1 MALFLAAFAFAFAS
15 PALIH
20 AMNLPE
26 KPSNIAGRRL
36 IVLAVPSVFDEY
48 YKDKFEALFNFD
60 MMLAKM
66 ALGYDNVIVVAD
78 KPTLPLVR
86 KILPA
91 DCTLE
96 SSLSDIFLSD
106 YAPIGVKSAVKFAY
120 APPNRDE
127 VNRQQIESSFSR
139 FLKEHFIEL
148 DHKTQSSLRLQGS
161 QVVVNSAGT
170 AIIDEVVIPQ
180 NDGVFQDWAALIQLR
195 NTFGEIA
202 LIKPPTQVPSEPL
215 FHLMNFVEP
224 DLLVMNEMT
233 PHFRN
238 ETMFAF
244 KKAFKKFDSMRFLTL
259 HDIHKPSEWRGT
271 AASCGLYT
279 SMLVTE
285 TSVYFPV
292 FGNDPENW
300 RKGYSS
306 MMDRHAQQTVQVN
319 TRKRMVPI
327 NVPNAVCEIGG
338 SPISLAWQIEGTI
351 ADRLIQIARV
361 KAKIAVEVA
370 KQKKHKN

>member
-1 MALFLAAFAFAFAS
+1 MVS
-15 PALIH
+15 QTLIG
-20 AMNLPE
+20 ATELPE

-106 YAPIGVKSAVKFAY
+106 YAPIGVKNAVKFAY

-127 VNRQQIESSFSR
+127 INREQIESSFAR

-148 DHKTQSSLRLQGS
+148 DHKTLSSLRLQGG

-170 AIIDEVVIPQ
+170 AIIDEAVIPQ
-180 NDGVFQDWAALIQLR
+180 NDGVFQVLFI
-195 NTFGEIA
+195 
-202 LIKPPTQVPSEPL
+202 L
-215 FHLMNFVEP
+215 FHFFP
-224 DLLVMNEMT
+224 RGQFI
-233 PHFRN
+233 H
-238 ETMFAF
+238 
-244 KKAFKKFDSMRFLTL
+244 SM
-259 HDIHKPSEWRGT
+259 DK
-271 AASCGLYT
+271 GL
-279 SMLVTE
+279 
-285 TSVYFPV
+285 
-292 FGNDPENW
+292 
-300 RKGYSS
+300 
-306 MMDRHAQQTVQVN
+306 
-319 TRKRMVPI
+319 
-327 NVPNAVCEIGG
+327 
-338 SPISLAWQIEGTI
+338 
-351 ADRLIQIARV
+351 
-361 KAKIAVEVA
+361 
-370 KQKKHKN
+370 